1 MKNFRTSNFFIASIA
16 LLVMSSCSEN
26 ESNNDAEENLTQQ
39 NQIFY
44 PDEELVKNDKIT
56 LKQFKKDMG
65 EAFMTQVTIKTSVG
79 DIQLELNDE
88 KAPISVEN
96 FKTIAN
102 SGYYEGTIF
111 HRVINGFMV
120 QGGGLTADMNNKSS
134 GTAPIQNEANNGLS
148 NDRGTIAMARTMDP
162 HSATSQFFINH
173 KDNGFLN
180 HTGETSQGWG
190 YAVFGVVTDGMDV
203 VDQIAEVATGS
214 SGAYQDVP
222 QEVITIESVVISE

>member
-1 MKNFRTSNFFIASIA
+1 MNKYKPSA
-16 LLVMSSCSEN
+16 LLTFSTLLIFLSSCSDNNTVN
-26 ESNNDAEENLTQQ
+26 E
-39 NQIFY
+39 I
-44 PDEELVKNDKIT
+44 DKQ
-56 LKQFKKDMG
+56 KEKP
-65 EAFMTQVTIKTSVG
+65 MTQVTIETSLG
-79 DIQLELNDE
+79 DIKLELNDE
-88 KAPISVEN
+88 KAPITVEN
-96 FKTIAN
+96 FKAIAN

-111 HRVINGFMV
+111 HRVINGFMI
-120 QGGGLTADMNNKSS
+120 QGGGLTADMVNKSS
-134 GTAPIQNEANNGLS
+134 DTSPIQNEANNGLP

-190 YAVFGVVTDGMDV
+190 YAVFGKVTEGMDV